1 MNAVNAN
8 ACEFLEVVL
17 RELSIVS
24 EVSLEINHLLINTL
38 VKTFRN
44 SIDNDNT
51 QLQLNLLLIFK
62 AIIQKSNFYSVAL
75 KNEVK
80 QEKEEDE
87 GYGQKQAQLQSA
99 YDLFE

>member
-24 EVSLEINHLLINTL
+24 EVSLEVNHLLINTL

-44 SIDNDNT
+44 SIDNENT
-51 QLQLNLLLIFK
+51 QL
-62 AIIQKSNFYSVAL
+62 
-75 KNEVK
+75 
-80 QEKEEDE
+80 
-87 GYGQKQAQLQSA
+87 
-99 YDLFE
+99 